1 MSQGIEPLTVLVDTR
16 EQTPWLFSPGVTPLR
31 ATLPSGDYSLPG
43 LESRVALERK
53 SLADLVGSLTSGR
66 DRFMR
71 EMERLARFDFA
82 AIVVEGDLENVL
94 RKEYRSEASP
104 SSIMGSCA
112 MIHARYGVPTIWC
125 STRACAILYAEKL
138 LTQAW
143 NDHLVKAA
151 HAAND

>member
-1 MSQGIEPLTVLVDTR
+1 MAQGIEPLTVLVDTR
-16 EQTPWLFSPGVTPLR
+16 EQTPWSFGPGVVTLR
-31 ATLPSGDYSLPG
+31 ASLPSGDYSLPG
-43 LESRVALERK
+43 LTDKFALERK

-71 EMERLARFDFA
+71 EMERLALFDFA
-82 AIVVEGDLENVL
+82 AIVVEGSLENVI

-138 LTQAW
+138 LKQTW
-143 NDHLVKAA
+143 NAA
-151 HAAND
+151 QAAND